1 MLLSAPYVN
10 RNSDSESCGSERAS
24 SDLVRLTN
32 GFILPAWIVLAAV
45 LVCTFLGRAH
55 GFNVDVTVPIHC
67 VSLSVCVLLLSG
79 AFIDRVRRA
88 YIAALPPE
96 NRVLATV
103 PDERGAVAKRL
114 SRVVHECRAAAKRL
128 SAIVVP
134 ALTRCRLD
142 REEMPP
148 ASV

>member
-1 MLLSAPYVN
+1 MARAVNVAPMLSSARHVN
-10 RNSDSESCGSERAS
+10 WKFNSESCGSERAF
-24 SDLVRLTN
+24 SDLVRLMK
-32 GFILPAWIVLAAV
+32 GFILSAWIVLAAV
-45 LVCTFLGRAH
+45 LVYTFLGRAL
-55 GFNVDVTVPIHC
+55 GFNVNVTVAVYC

-114 SRVVHECRAAAKRL
+114 SRVVHECRAAARRW
-128 SAIVVP
+128 SA
-134 ALTRCRLD
+134 ASGCR
-142 REEMPP
+142 
-148 ASV
+148 